1 MRLDPRLA
9 ERLAQV
15 HILVDPEPLVRVH
28 LPDWEAKAVQRRA
41 NRFHAPFLLTVHPDG
56 VRVICRETE
65 WAHAG
70 RGLHA
75 IRVETGYRMITLDV
89 DPHEEATDLLPAV
102 AQLLRQEGIIAH
114 PLPTFHRDRLLVH
127 ESQLDQA
134 LQLLRGLQ
142 ASDPHPSL
150 PP

>member
-9 ERLAQV
+9 ERLAQAR
-15 HILVDPEPLVRVH
+15 ILVDPEPLVRAH

-41 NRFHAPFLLTVHPDG
+41 DRFHAPFLITVHPDG

-65 WAHAG
+65 WAQAG

-75 IRVETGYRMITLDV
+75 IRVETGWRMITLEV
-89 DPHEEATDLLPAV
+89 DLHGEATDLLPTV
-102 AQLLRQEGIIAH
+102 AGLLQRRGIIAH

-127 ESQLDQA
+127 ESQLEQA
-134 LQLLRGLQ
+134 LQLLRDLQ
-142 ASDPHPSL
+142 ATA
-150 PP
+150 